1 MNNFIKIKNLYKI
14 FGNNTTEALN
24 LVKTGLSKEKLL
36 EKTNCVLGLNNIN
49 LNIPKGK
56 IHVIMGLSGSGKST
70 LIRHLNRLIEPT
82 FGEITIDGVNVLEL
96 NNKELLEYRQKN
108 MSMVFQKFALFPH
121 KTILENISYGLMV
134 QNISEEIYQEKS
146 QFWLKRVGLE
156 GYDNYYPNQL
166 SGGMQQRVGLARA
179 LATDAEILLMDEA
192 FSALDPLIRAEM
204 QDVLID
210 LQLELKKTIVFIT
223 HDLDEALKIG
233 ERISI
238 LRDGFVVQD
247 DNPQNIILNPSDD
260 YVSDFIKD
268 INRSRVI
275 KAKSIMTKSV
285 SITKKN
291 VPIIDSEMVLEEV
304 LQEITKTKNY
314 FVLVK
319 DKKDKINEYEKKTDA
334 SERDFIPSDTSL
346 EKFYQS
352 RLGIRMLIGQRI
364 QPRIKN
370 GIDVVAIAEKSYERA
385 KTLSLER
392 FGISPDIEFLGH
404 TCESDWEVSE
414 LFGGFCYVRGTFYIF
429 RAIRL
434 SS

>member
-1 MNNFIKIKNLYKI
+1 MKNFIKIKNLYKI
-14 FGNNTTEALN
+14 FGDNTTEALN
-24 LVKTGLSKEKLL
+24 LVKTGISKEELL
-36 EKTNCVLGLNNIN
+36 EKTNCVLGLNNIT
-49 LNIPKGK
+49 LDIPKGK

-134 QNISEEIYQEKS
+134 QNISEQIYKEKS

-285 SITKKN
+285 SITKEN

-319 DKKDKINEYEKKTDA
+319 DKKDKIIGRITLNELLTGIQRPRKEIKKYA
-334 SERDFIPSDTSL
+334 
-346 EKFYQS
+346 
-352 RLGIRMLIGQRI
+352 
-364 QPRIKN
+364 
-370 GIDVVAIAEKSYERA
+370 
-385 KTLSLER
+385 
-392 FGISPDIEFLGH
+392 
-404 TCESDWEVSE
+404 
-414 LFGGFCYVRGTFYIF
+414 
-429 RAIRL
+429 
-434 SS
+434 

>member
-1 MNNFIKIKNLYKI
+1 MNNYIKIKNLYKI
-14 FGNNTTEALN
+14 FGNNTNEALS
-24 LVKTGLSKEKLL
+24 LVKEGMSKEELL
-36 EKTNCVLGLNNIN
+36 EKTNCVLGLNDIN

-82 FGEITIDGVNVLEL
+82 FGEITIDGVNVLKL
-96 NNKELLEYRQKN
+96 NNKGLLEYRQKN

-121 KTILENISYGLMV
+121 KTIQENISYGLIV
-134 QNISEEIYQEKS
+134 QKISEEIYQEKS

-156 GYDNYYPNQL
+156 GYENYYPNQL

-238 LRDGFVVQD
+238 LRDGSVVQD
-247 DNPQNIILNPSDD
+247 DNPQKIILNPADD

-275 KAKSIMTKSV
+275 KAKSIMTKST
-285 SITKKN
+285 SIKKET

-304 LQEITKTKNY
+304 LQQITKTNHY

-319 DKKDKINEYEKKTDA
+319 DNQNKI
-334 SERDFIPSDTSL
+334 
-346 EKFYQS
+346 
-352 RLGIRMLIGQRI
+352 IGKI
-364 QPRIKN
+364 TLKELLN
-370 GIDVVAIAEKSYERA
+370 GIQRPRQEIKKYA
-385 KTLSLER
+385 
-392 FGISPDIEFLGH
+392 
-404 TCESDWEVSE
+404 
-414 LFGGFCYVRGTFYIF
+414 
-429 RAIRL
+429 
-434 SS
+434 

>member
-134 QNISEEIYQEKS
+134 QNISEQIYKEKS

-285 SITKKN
+285 SITKEN

-319 DKKDKINEYEKKTDA
+319 DKKDKIIGRITLNELLTGIQRPRKEIKKYA
-334 SERDFIPSDTSL
+334 
-346 EKFYQS
+346 
-352 RLGIRMLIGQRI
+352 
-364 QPRIKN
+364 
-370 GIDVVAIAEKSYERA
+370 
-385 KTLSLER
+385 
-392 FGISPDIEFLGH
+392 
-404 TCESDWEVSE
+404 
-414 LFGGFCYVRGTFYIF
+414 
-429 RAIRL
+429 
-434 SS
+434 

>member
-1 MNNFIKIKNLYKI
+1 MNHYVKMENIYKI
-14 FGNNTTEALN
+14 FGNNTTEALS
-24 LVKTGLSKEKLL
+24 LVKGGMSKEELL
-36 EKTNCVLGLNNIN
+36 EKTNCVLGLNDIN
-49 LNIPKGK
+49 LDIPKGK

-82 FGEITIDGVNVLEL
+82 FGEITIDGVNVLKL

-134 QNISEEIYQEKS
+134 QNISEQIYKEKS

-285 SITKKN
+285 SITKEN

-319 DKKDKINEYEKKTDA
+319 DKKDKIIGKITLNELLTGIQRPRKEIKKYA
-334 SERDFIPSDTSL
+334 
-346 EKFYQS
+346 
-352 RLGIRMLIGQRI
+352 
-364 QPRIKN
+364 
-370 GIDVVAIAEKSYERA
+370 
-385 KTLSLER
+385 
-392 FGISPDIEFLGH
+392 
-404 TCESDWEVSE
+404 
-414 LFGGFCYVRGTFYIF
+414 
-429 RAIRL
+429 
-434 SS
+434 

>member
-1 MNNFIKIKNLYKI
+1 MNNYIKIKSLYKI
-14 FGNNTTEALN
+14 FGNNTTEALS
-24 LVKTGLSKEKLL
+24 LVKEGMSKEELL
-36 EKTNCVLGLNNIN
+36 EKTNCVLGLNDIN
-49 LNIPKGK
+49 LDIPKGK

-82 FGEITIDGVNVLEL
+82 FGEITIDGVNVLKL

-134 QNISEEIYQEKS
+134 QNISEQIYKEKS

-285 SITKKN
+285 SITKEN

-319 DKKDKINEYEKKTDA
+319 DKKDKIIGKITLNELLTGIQRPRKEIKKYA
-334 SERDFIPSDTSL
+334 
-346 EKFYQS
+346 
-352 RLGIRMLIGQRI
+352 
-364 QPRIKN
+364 
-370 GIDVVAIAEKSYERA
+370 
-385 KTLSLER
+385 
-392 FGISPDIEFLGH
+392 
-404 TCESDWEVSE
+404 
-414 LFGGFCYVRGTFYIF
+414 
-429 RAIRL
+429 
-434 SS
+434 

>member
-24 LVKTGLSKEKLL
+24 LVKTGISKEELL

-49 LNIPKGK
+49 LDIPKGK

-121 KTILENISYGLMV
+121 KTILENISYGLIV
-134 QNISEEIYQEKS
+134 QNISEEIYKEKS

-247 DNPQNIILNPSDD
+247 DNPQKIILNPSDD

-285 SITKKN
+285 SITKEN

-304 LQEITKTKNY
+304 LQEITKTKKY

-319 DKKDKINEYEKKTDA
+319 DKKDKIIGKITLNELLTGIQRPRKEIKKYA
-334 SERDFIPSDTSL
+334 
-346 EKFYQS
+346 
-352 RLGIRMLIGQRI
+352 
-364 QPRIKN
+364 
-370 GIDVVAIAEKSYERA
+370 
-385 KTLSLER
+385 
-392 FGISPDIEFLGH
+392 
-404 TCESDWEVSE
+404 
-414 LFGGFCYVRGTFYIF
+414 
-429 RAIRL
+429 
-434 SS
+434 